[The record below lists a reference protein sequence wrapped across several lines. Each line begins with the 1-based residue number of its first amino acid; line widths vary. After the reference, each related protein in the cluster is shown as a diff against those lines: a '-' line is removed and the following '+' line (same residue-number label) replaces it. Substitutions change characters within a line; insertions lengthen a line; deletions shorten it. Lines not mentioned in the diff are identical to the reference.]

1 MINHGPNTDGIIN
14 INDVIVVV
22 EEAPV
27 YQTVPTNIK
36 LEDFLDK

>member
-1 MINHGPNTDGIIN
+1 MINHGPNTDGIVD

-22 EEAPV
+22 DVAPV
-27 YQTVPTNIK
+27 YQTVPTDIE